1 MRTGKNVFL
10 PNPASATL
18 SYRPSSMTRWDE
30 LKKLLSPPNSRIR
43 VRFNTR
49 RNGDNAAHT
58 VMAAPRDRVSRFCRP
73 AHEGTFLGS
82 VLNSPDQAGTFITS
96 QTCKGKLFCRRSSL
110 PSSLLSGR
118 RACGES
124 SYHQSS
130 LSRSWLTSRHS
141 TALHT
146 GAPTCEECRQNQ
158 SLCFTP

>member
-1 MRTGKNVFL
+1 MNLKSSYLPRTH
-10 PNPASATL
+10 ASGCA
-18 SYRPSSMTRWDE
+18 
-30 LKKLLSPPNSRIR
+30 
-43 VRFNTR
+43 FNTR
-49 RNGDNAAHT
+49 RNGDNAAHA

-82 VLNSPDQAGTFITS
+82 VLNSPDQAGTFITN
-96 QTCKGKLFCRRSSL
+96 QTCKGKPFCRRSSL